1 MACDTFIKIV
11 IKCKSHFTMT
21 QIGENQP
28 FVDEIISNLSTI
40 ICDLSEP
47 QVHVFYE
54 AMGHIISSEYDESQQ
69 AKLIENLMNIPNRI
83 WAEIIEHATS
93 NTNIILDPE
102 VLHNLVHI
110 LKTNSS
116 ACKSIG
122 IHFFSQ
128 IQRIFE
134 DMLAI
139 YRLISVSITNMV
151 NQQGQDVLK
160 QPLVKQ
166 MRAVKREI
174 LTLLSTW
181 IARTEFV
188 DNGRGPGRSSSETQ
202 RKAAEIQDVLS
213 HIIIPPLFDS
223 ILQDYAS
230 SVPDAREP
238 KVLSLLSI
246 IVFSLRVCYFALILL

>member
-11 IKCKSHFTMT
+11 VKCKSHFTMT
-21 QIGENQP
+21 QIGETQP
-28 FVDEIISNLSTI
+28 FVEEIIFNLSTI

-54 AMGHIISSEYDESQQ
+54 AMGHIISSEYDESTQ
-69 AKLIENLMNIPNRI
+69 AKLIENLMTVPNRV
-83 WAEIIEHATS
+83 WTEIIEHATA
-93 NTNIILDPE
+93 NTNVILDQD

-110 LKTNSS
+110 LKTNAS

-122 IHFFSQ
+122 IPFFTQ

-134 DMLAI
+134 DMLAV
-139 YRLISVSITNMV
+139 YRLVASSITNMV
-151 NQQGQDVLK
+151 NEQSQDVLK

-181 IARTEFV
+181 IARADLSEGNRMQSRSV
-188 DNGRGPGRSSSETQ
+188 DAQ
-202 RKAAEIQDVLS
+202 RKVG
-213 HIIIPPLFDS
+213 FG
-223 ILQDYAS
+223 
-230 SVPDAREP
+230 
-238 KVLSLLSI
+238 LLM
-246 IVFSLRVCYFALILL
+246 F

>member
-11 IKCKSHFTMT
+11 VKCKSHFTMT

-28 FVDEIISNLSTI
+28 FVEEIIYNLSTI

-54 AMGHIISSEYDESQQ
+54 AMGHIISSEHDDAAQS
-69 AKLIENLMNIPNRI
+69 KLIESLMVVPNRV
-83 WAEIIEHATS
+83 WTEIIEHATN
-93 NTNIILDPE
+93 NTNIILDQE

-122 IHFFSQ
+122 IPFFSQ

-139 YRLISVSITNMV
+139 YRLISSSITNMV
-151 NQQGQDVLK
+151 NEQGQDVLK
-160 QPLVKQ
+160 QSLVKQ
-166 MRAVKREI
+166 M
-174 LTLLSTW
+174 
-181 IARTEFV
+181 
-188 DNGRGPGRSSSETQ
+188 
-202 RKAAEIQDVLS
+202 
-213 HIIIPPLFDS
+213 
-223 ILQDYAS
+223 
-230 SVPDAREP
+230 
-238 KVLSLLSI
+238 
-246 IVFSLRVCYFALILL
+246 